1 MGATTLQ
8 SESDRAPAIIAE
20 GTIVTDDVV
29 RAFQLFGGRKLIER
43 NVCNSLDAH
52 DLIVQGI
59 SSQALIHLVDTVT
72 VLSSGDALS
81 KAIGMS
87 LRTLQRKKK
96 TEKGKDR
103 LSPEQS
109 SRAWQFAE
117 ILAQATGVLGDQDA
131 AEAWMLA
138 PATGLDNRRPID
150 LLSSTA
156 GAEAVEHHLTRMEY
170 GVYT

>member
-1 MGATTLQ
+1 MVTTTFREGDKAPVVGADTV
-8 SESDRAPAIIAE
+8 E
-20 GTIVTDDVV
+20 TDDAV
-29 RAFQLFGGRKLIER
+29 RAFQLFGGRKLIKHTVR
-43 NVCNSLDAH
+43 NSLDAH
-52 DLIVQGI
+52 DVIVQGI
-59 SSQALIHLVDTVT
+59 SSQALIHLVDTVA
-72 VLSSGDALS
+72 VLSSGDALN

-87 LRTLQRKKK
+87 MRTLQRKRK

-103 LSPEQS
+103 LSTEQS

-117 ILAQATGVLGDQDA
+117 ILAQATDVLGDQES

-150 LLSSTA
+150 LLSSAA